1 MWSLYTAAVTDVLAD
16 VLEATRT
23 GGTVFARATLGAP
36 WALRCDP
43 VDLAAF
49 HVMARGSCTI
59 RFDHGADPVVL
70 ATGDVALLPHGHG
83 HTLYDD
89 PAVAAMPLADLLAQV
104 PAGEVGDVAA
114 GGPGVPTT
122 LVCGGFVFQHDGP
135 HPLLGQLP
143 VVVHLPAE
151 TASLEL
157 RATLDLLVREVAARR
172 PGSARVVNQLADV
185 LLVYLLRHWIDQ
197 QPVPA
202 GQVGW
207 LRAVRDPTLAAAL
220 SLVHGQVGRPW
231 TLRTLAAQVGVSASA
246 LKQRFRALTGEP
258 LGAYITR
265 LRLDTAARLLKET
278 EAPVARI
285 AGEVGYRSEYA
296 FNRAFAR
303 SRGQSPGR
311 YRRAIRRQTP
321 AERLGVDQHPTPR
334 I

>member
-1 MWSLYTAAVTDVLAD
+1 MTDVLAS

-59 RFDHGADPVVL
+59 RFDRGPDPIVL

-89 PAVAAMPLADLLAQV
+89 PAAPAMPLADLLAQV
-104 PAGEVGDVAA
+104 PSGEVGDVHA
-114 GGPGVPTT
+114 GGAGAPTT
-122 LVCGGFVFQHDGP
+122 LVCGGYVFQHDGP

-143 VVVHLPAE
+143 AVLHLPGE
-151 TASLEL
+151 TASVEARSTVEL
-157 RATLDLLVREVAARR
+157 LAREVANRR
-172 PGSARVVNQLADV
+172 PGSTRVVSRLADV
-185 LLVYLLRHWIDQ
+185 LLVHLLRHWIDHD
-197 QPVPA
+197 PAPA
-202 GQVGW
+202 GQAGW
-207 LRAVRDPTLAAAL
+207 LRAVRDPTVAAAL
-220 SLVHGQVGRPW
+220 SLVHAEVGRAW
-231 TLRTLAAQVGVSASA
+231 TLGTLAARVGVSASA

-265 LRLDTAARLLKET
+265 LRIDTAARLLQDT

-296 FNRAFAR
+296 FNRAFTRA
-303 SRGQSPGR
+303 RGQSPGR
-311 YRRAIRRQTP
+311 YRKAARRQTP
-321 AERLGVDQHPTPR
+321 AERLGVAR